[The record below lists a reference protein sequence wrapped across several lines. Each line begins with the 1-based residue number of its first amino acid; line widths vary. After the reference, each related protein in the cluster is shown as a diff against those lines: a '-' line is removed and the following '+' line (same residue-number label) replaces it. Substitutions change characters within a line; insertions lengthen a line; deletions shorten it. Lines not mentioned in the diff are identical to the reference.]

1 MDRGA
6 WWATVHGV
14 AKCWTRLSNFTLHS
28 SKAQQSPLKVTGLT
42 RILTS
47 FELKIKENPRH
58 FFFLGS
64 RTLSVKSEAEC

>member
-14 AKCWTRLSNFTLHS
+14 AKCRTRLSNFTLHS

-58 FFFLGS
+58 FLFLGS